1 MSDLKLED
9 HYKVELNAV
18 KGLYHYPS
26 CRTENIPLFGH
37 QVLPQ
42 GFYYTKP
49 RLSPDC
55 KYVSIIA
62 KGKVEDKIFIWSL
75 DNIDGYLYSY
85 TSKTIENFT
94 FSPDSKYFYIFYKNE
109 PPVKYEIKSGKEVLS
124 LEILGEQMT
133 RMICCSFSK
142 DGKNIYVGTKT
153 HFILWNTSNGK
164 LQKKMKE
171 ESSVKTMRNDWQ
183 LSIRDN
189 LDAVIFS
196 KFESKLIT
204 FKIPNATI
212 PQEIL
217 SCIISPDLS
226 YLYYSN
232 LKGIFRYKL
241 NKKGGG
247 LDELVKFNEEE
258 DTTKV
263 LIDENC
269 ESALSTDML
278 NINIY
283 KLNVDNSD
291 NNIYKE
297 KFSDIT
303 INQNKKLIVTVDDLC
318 INITYYGDEE
328 KEEVERF
335 IWLNENPSKFLFFT
349 FSPDFHVILATL
361 DENNAISYNTQTGR
375 VIKKWRNME
384 DDWSMACE
392 MAPETSQIA
401 VIATKSD
408 KNTIKIWD
416 YNNGNEVLSLFGYHA
431 HSFSFSSDGKLLAC
445 GAREGDEVARL
456 WDLTD
461 NSYISYNFKG
471 INNNLYTIV
480 NLTDNLD
487 EMENK
492 RIILASI
499 GQEPIV
505 FDANSKKLLY
515 KCKCPFSFEKI
526 QGIQSNIKYNC
537 FVIKGRDTKK
547 KNMALLYRLNDGK
560 LLQVFEDC
568 WNIDLAKHE
577 NFIISRSS
585 NINSGNLTISNI
597 QDLNKIEHKNCQ
609 LQAETSSFL
618 QDYKSIV
625 SAFGDEKNLNFII
638 SEVNNGKMIAEI
650 KYTQN
655 YDRHA
660 EVDLSVNKDENVL
673 VLRYIEF
680 VEPIEI

>member
-62 KGKVEDKIFIWSL
+62 KGKEEDKVFIWAL
-75 DNIDGYLYSY
+75 DNLDGYLYSY

-94 FSPDSKYFYIFYKNE
+94 FSPDSKYFYIFYRNE
-109 PPVKYEIKSGKEVLS
+109 PPIKYDIKSGKEVLRFD
-124 LEILGEQMT
+124 ILGEQIT
-133 RMICCSFSK
+133 RMICCSFPK
-142 DGKNIYVGTKT
+142 DGKNMSEGTKT
-153 HFILWNTSNGK
+153 HFILWNTNNGK
-164 LQKKMKE
+164 ILKKFKE
-171 ESSVKTMRNDWQ
+171 ESSVKTIRNEWQ

-189 LDAVIFS
+189 LECVLFS
-196 KFESKLIT
+196 KFESKIYT
-204 FKIPNATI
+204 FKITNIKIA
-212 PQEIL
+212 QEIL
-217 SCIISPDLS
+217 SSVISPDLN
-226 YLYYSN
+226 YFYYAN

-241 NKKGGG
+241 SKKEDK

-258 DTTKV
+258 ETTKV

-269 ESALSTDML
+269 ETALSTDML
-278 NINIY
+278 TINIY

-291 NNIYKE
+291 NNIFKE
-297 KFSDIT
+297 KFSDIE
-303 INQNKKLIVTVDDLC
+303 INTNKKLIVTVDDLC
-318 INITYYGDEE
+318 INITYYGEEE

-335 IWLNENPSKFLFFT
+335 IWLNENPSKFLYFT

-361 DENNAISYNTQTGR
+361 DENNAISYNTKTGR

-408 KNTIKIWD
+408 RNTIKIWD

-461 NSYISYNFKG
+461 NSFISYNFKG
-471 INNNLYTIV
+471 SNNNLYTII

-487 EMENK
+487 KMENK

-505 FDANSKKLLY
+505 FDANTKNLLY
-515 KCKCPFSFEKI
+515 KCQCPVNFEKI

-537 FVIKGRDTKK
+537 FVVKGRDNRK

-560 LLQVFEDC
+560 LLEVFEDC

-577 NFIISRSS
+577 NYIISRSS
-585 NINSGNLTISNI
+585 NINDGNLTISNI

-655 YDRHA
+655 YNRHA
-660 EVDLSVNKDENVL
+660 EVDLSVNKDENIL
-673 VLRYIEF
+673 ILRYMEFIE
-680 VEPIEI
+680 PLEI

>member
-18 KGLYHYPS
+18 RGLYSYPS

-42 GFYYTKP
+42 GFFYSKP
-49 RLSPDC
+49 RLSSDC
-55 KYVSIIA
+55 KYISIIA
-62 KGKVEDKIFIWSL
+62 KGKENDKVFIWSL
-75 DNIDGYLYSY
+75 DNLDSYLYSY
-85 TSKTIENFT
+85 TSKAIENFT
-94 FSPDSKYFYIFYKNE
+94 FSPDSKYFYIFYRNE
-109 PPVKYEIKSGKEVLS
+109 PPIKYDIKSGKELLS
-124 LEILGEQMT
+124 FSPIGEQMT
-133 RMICCSFSK
+133 KMICCSFSK
-142 DGKNIYVGTKT
+142 DGKIIIVGTKT
-153 HFILWNTSNGK
+153 HFISWNTSNGK
-164 LQKKMKE
+164 IIKMMKE
-171 ESSVKTMRNDWQ
+171 ESPVKTTRSDLQ

-189 LDAVIFS
+189 LEVIIFS
-196 KFESKLIT
+196 KFETIFLKFNL
-204 FKIPNATI
+204 PNIILA
-212 PQEIL
+212 QEIL
-217 SCIISPDLS
+217 SCTISPDLN
-226 YLYYSN
+226 YLYYAN
-232 LKGIFRYKL
+232 IKGIYRYKL
-241 NKKGGG
+241 SKSGDKFN
-247 LDELVKFNEEE
+247 ELVKFNEEE
-258 DTTKV
+258 ISKV

-269 ESALSTDML
+269 ETAMSTDFL
-278 NINIY
+278 TINIY
-283 KLNVDNSD
+283 KLNVDNQD
-291 NNIYKE
+291 NSIFKE

-303 INQNKKLIVTVDDLC
+303 INLHKSLLVVVDELC
-318 INITYYGDEE
+318 INITYIGEEE

-335 IWLNENPSKFLFFT
+335 IWLNENPTKFLYFT

-361 DENNAISYNTQTGR
+361 DENNAISYNTKTGR
-375 VIKKWRNME
+375 VIKKWKNME

-408 KNTIKIWD
+408 ENTIKIWD
-416 YNNGNEVLSLFGYHA
+416 YNNGSEVLSLFGYHA
-431 HSFSFSSDGKLLAC
+431 HSFSFSADGKLLAC
-445 GAREGDEVARL
+445 GAREGEEAARL

-461 NSYISYNFKG
+461 NSSISYNFNGK
-471 INNNLYTIV
+471 NNNLYTII

-487 EMENK
+487 EAENK

-515 KCKCPFSFEKI
+515 KCECPVNFEKI
-526 QGIQSNIKYNC
+526 QGIQSNVRFNC
-537 FVIKGRDTKK
+537 FVVKGRDIEK
-547 KNMALLYRLNDGK
+547 KNKALLYRLNDGK

-577 NFIISRSS
+577 NYIISRSS
-585 NINSGNLTISNI
+585 NINNGNLTISNI
-597 QDLNKIEHKNCQ
+597 ENLNKIENKNCQ

-638 SEVNNGKMIAEI
+638 SEVKNGKMIAEI

-660 EVDLSVNKDENVL
+660 EVDLSVNKEENVL

-680 VEPIEI
+680 VEPLEI

>member
-18 KGLYHYPS
+18 KGLYRYPS

-42 GFYYTKP
+42 GFFYSKP

-55 KYVSIIA
+55 KYISVIA
-62 KGKVEDKIFIWSL
+62 KGNEEDKVFIWSL
-75 DNIDGYLYSY
+75 DNLDGYLYSY
-85 TSKTIENFT
+85 TSKTIENFI
-94 FSPDSKYFYIFYKNE
+94 FSPDSKYFYIFYRNE
-109 PPVKYEIKSGKEVLS
+109 PPVKYDIKTGKELLVFLP
-124 LEILGEQMT
+124 IGEQMT
-133 RMICCSFSK
+133 KMICCSFSK
-142 DGKNIYVGTKT
+142 DGKNIFVGTKT

-164 LQKKMKE
+164 LQKMMKE
-171 ESSVKTMRNDWQ
+171 ESSIKTMRNDWQ
-183 LSIRDN
+183 LSVRDN
-189 LDAVIFS
+189 SEVFIFS
-196 KFESKLIT
+196 KFEKLLMK
-204 FKIPNATI
+204 FNLPNIRMA
-212 PQEIL
+212 QEIL
-217 SCIISPDLS
+217 SITISPDLNF
-226 YLYYSN
+226 LYYAN
-232 LKGIFRYKL
+232 IKGIFRFRL
-241 NKKGGG
+241 NKNG
-247 LDELVKFNEEE
+247 EQFNEIVKFNEEE
-258 DTTKV
+258 TNRV
-263 LIDENC
+263 VIDENC
-269 ESALSTDML
+269 ETAMSTDML
-278 NINIY
+278 TINIY
-283 KLNVDNSD
+283 KLNADNQDNSI
-291 NNIYKE
+291 NKE
-297 KFSDIT
+297 KFTDIT
-303 INQNKKLIVTVDDLC
+303 VNLQKGLLVVVDDLC
-318 INITYYGDEE
+318 VNITYFGDEE
-328 KEEVERF
+328 KEEMERF
-335 IWLNENPSKFLFFT
+335 IWLNENPTKFLYFS

-361 DENNAISYNTQTGR
+361 DENNAISYNTKTGR

-408 KNTIKIWD
+408 ENTIKIWD
-416 YNNGNEVLSLFGYHA
+416 YNNGSEVLSLFGYHA

-471 INNNLYTIV
+471 KNNNLYTIV

-487 EMENK
+487 QFQNK
-492 RIILASI
+492 RVILASI

-505 FDANSKKLLY
+505 FDANSKALLY
-515 KCKCPFSFEKI
+515 KCQCPVNFEKI
-526 QGIQSNIKYNC
+526 QGIQSNVKYNC
-537 FVIKGRDTKK
+537 FVVKGRDVQK
-547 KNMALLYRLNDGK
+547 KNRALLYRLSDGK
-560 LLQVFEDC
+560 LLQDFEDC
-568 WNIDLAKHE
+568 WNIDLAKQE
-577 NFIISRSS
+577 NYIISRSS
-585 NINSGNLTISNI
+585 NINGGNLTISNI
-597 QDLNKIEHKNCQ
+597 ENLNKIEHKNCQ
-609 LQAETSSFL
+609 LQAESSSFL

-638 SEVNNGKMIAEI
+638 SEVNGGKMIADI

-680 VEPIEI
+680 VEPLEV

>member
-1 MSDLKLED
+1 MSDLKLEN
-9 HYKVELNAV
+9 HYKVQLNAK
-18 KGLYHYPS
+18 KGLYKYPS

-42 GFYYTKP
+42 GFYYSKP

-62 KGKVEDKIFIWSL
+62 KGREEDKVFIWSL
-75 DNIDGYLYSY
+75 DNLDSYIYSY
-85 TSKTIENFT
+85 TSKIIENFI
-94 FSPDSKYFYIFYKNE
+94 FSPEMKYFYIVYKNE
-109 PPVKYEIKSGKEVLS
+109 TPIKYEIKSGKES
-124 LEILGEQMT
+124 IKFESPGEPMT
-133 RMICCSFSK
+133 KMICCSFSK
-142 DGKNIYVGTKT
+142 DGKNMFIGTKT
-153 HFILWNTSNGK
+153 QFILWNTSNGK
-164 LQKKMKE
+164 IIKSMKE
-171 ESSVKTMRNDWQ
+171 ESPVKTMRNDWQ

-189 LDAVIFS
+189 LEVVIFS
-196 KFESKLIT
+196 DFQK
-204 FKIPNATI
+204 KIYNFNLPNI
-212 PQEIL
+212 RIIQEVL
-217 SCIISPDLS
+217 ECVISPDLN
-226 YLYYSN
+226 YIYYSN
-232 LKGIFRYKL
+232 TKSIFRIKIA
-241 NKKGGG
+241 KKIEKY
-247 LDELVKFNEEE
+247 DELIKFQEEE
-258 DTTKV
+258 ISKV
-263 LIDENC
+263 IIEPNC
-269 ESALSTDML
+269 EFAMSTDML
-278 NINIY
+278 TINLY
-283 KLNVDNSD
+283 KLKIGNADNS
-291 NNIYKE
+291 IFKE
-297 KFSDIT
+297 KFTDIC
-303 INQNKKLIVTVDDLC
+303 INFNKELLVTVDELC
-318 INITYYGDEE
+318 INITYCGDEE
-328 KEEVERF
+328 REEIQKF
-335 IWLNENPSKFLFFT
+335 IWLNENPSKFLYFT

-361 DENNAISYNTQTGR
+361 DENNAISYNTKTGR
-375 VIKKWRNME
+375 VIKKWRNLE

-401 VIATKSD
+401 VIATKSSQ
-408 KNTIKIWD
+408 NTIKIWD

-445 GAREGDEVARL
+445 GGRKGEEIARL

-461 NSYISYNFKG
+461 NSYISYEFKG
-471 INNNLYTIV
+471 SNNNLYTIV

-487 EMENK
+487 QMENK

-505 FDANSKKLLY
+505 FDANTKKLMY
-515 KCKCPFSFEKI
+515 ICKCPIYFEKI
-526 QGIQSNIKYNC
+526 QDIQSNIKYNC
-537 FVIKGRDTKK
+537 FVVKGRDNKNR
-547 KNMALLYRLNDGK
+547 NMALLYSLNDGK

-577 NFIISRSS
+577 YFIISRSS
-585 NINSGNLTISNI
+585 NINGGNLTISNI

-650 KYTQN
+650 KYSQN
-655 YDRHA
+655 IDRHA

-680 VEPIEI
+680 VEPLEI